1 MKIMNYIFISSE
13 TNAGI
18 AYALSKV
25 QREFEDVIE
34 NLKALNYG
42 SDINEIGIIMICA
55 THDLLDEGFLKE
67 RKYISWKKKYADIR
81 LQIDFD
87 WFAKADKATQRLL
100 VAKNIVDSIRFIR
113 DSAIK
118 AKRDFEGDKLIND
131 ILLDTGISLDQ
142 IDTLS
147 KK

>member
-1 MKIMNYIFISSE
+1 MNYIFISSE